1 MEGWRSFA
9 TAALAVAISLSGPAQ
24 AQGEG
29 SKAEQAGPVYP
40 IAEPD
45 MLEEIERKLKD
56 MQDSGRM
63 QQKIDEAIERSKRS
77 AQYPRKVDG
86 LGTVKK
92 ARTYYFDPSVVAARD
107 VKDHQGKV
115 IVKAGTKVNP
125 LDYIGMGEWLVFFD
139 GTSEAQVKLAEE
151 LGKKYEWM
159 IKPILVNGGP
169 MDIMRRWKKRVYF
182 DQGGSMVKRLGIE
195 NVPALV
201 TQDGKR
207 LRIDEL
213 EQ

>member
-1 MEGWRSFA
+1 MRAHSSIAAA
-9 TAALAVAISLSGPAQ
+9 TLAVAIAFSASAVAPTDS
-24 AQGEG
+24 
-29 SKAEQAGPVYP
+29 SKAERAGPVYP
-40 IAEPD
+40 IGEPD
-45 MLEEIERKLKD
+45 MLEEIEKKLKD
-56 MQDSGRM
+56 MQDSGRI
-63 QQKIDEAIERSKRS
+63 QQRIDEAIERSKKS

-92 ARTYYFDPSVVAARD
+92 ARTYYFDPSIVASRD
-107 VKDHQGKV
+107 IKDHQGKV
-115 IVKAGTKVNP
+115 VVAAGTKVNP
-125 LDYIGMGEWLVFFD
+125 LDYVGMGEWLVFFD
-139 GTSEAQVKLAEE
+139 GTSETQVKMAEA

-169 MDIMRRWKKRVYF
+169 MDLMRRWKKRVYF

-213 EQ
+213 EH

>member
-1 MEGWRSFA
+1 MEGKLCIAAA
-9 TAALAVAISLSGPAQ
+9 TLVGALGFCGGTLAQ
-24 AQGEG
+24 AEP
-29 SKAEQAGPVYP
+29 SKVERAGPVYP
-40 IAEPD
+40 IGEPD
-45 MLEEIERKLKD
+45 MLEEIEKKLKD

-63 QQKIDEAIERSKRS
+63 QQKIDEAIERSKKS
-77 AQYPRKVDG
+77 AQYPKRVVG

-92 ARTYYFDPSVVAARD
+92 ARTYYFDPTVVATQD

-115 IVKAGTKVNP
+115 VVKAGTKVNP
-125 LDYIGMGEWLVFFD
+125 LDFVGMGEWLVFFD
-139 GTSEAQVKLAEE
+139 GTSEAQIKLAED

-169 MDIMRRWKKRVYF
+169 MDLMRRWKKRVFF

-207 LRIDEL
+207 LRIDEI
-213 EQ
+213 EH